1 MKGKMPLRIIIADDH
16 PLLVDGLRRVL
27 EEMKDVEVTEPV
39 GNGRQLL
46 LRLRES
52 PVDMVLLDLQMPQLD
67 GLETLRILQK
77 EFPRLKVVIF
87 TNYNQQKLLREARN
101 LGAGGYLSKSCTSQE
116 LKEAIRTVEDGG
128 TWFPKESPS
137 AAEDSPSV
145 FVNDFMKKYQ
155 ITQREV
161 EIIRKIALGYTT
173 KEIGEQLY
181 VSEFTVNAHR
191 RNICRKLDIYTPVGL
206 VNFAKEHGLV

>member
-116 LKEAIRTVEDGG
+116 LKEAVRTVEDGS

>member
-1 MKGKMPLRIIIADDH
+1 MMPLKIIIADDH
-16 PLLVDGLRRVL
+16 PLLVDGLKRML
-27 EEMKDVEVTEPV
+27 EEMEDVQVAEPV

-46 LRLRES
+46 ARLRGQV
-52 PVDMVLLDLQMPQLD
+52 VDMVLLDLHMPQLD

-77 EFPRLKVVIF
+77 EFPSLKVLVF
-87 TNYNQQKLLREARN
+87 TNYNQPKLWREARS
-101 LGAGGYLSKSCTSQE
+101 LGARGYLLKNCTAQV
-116 LKEAIRTVEDGG
+116 LKEAVLTVSDGG
-128 TWFPKESPS
+128 TWFDDEGAVPT
-137 AAEDSPSV
+137 AQDTV
-145 FVNDFMKKYQ
+145 FTDDFMKKYQ

-161 EIIRKIALGYTT
+161 EIIRKIAQGYTT

-206 VNFAKEHGLV
+206 VNFAKENGLV

>member
-1 MKGKMPLRIIIADDH
+1 MKTKMPLKIIIADDH

-27 EEMKDVEVTEPV
+27 EEMKDVEVSEPV
-39 GNGRQLL
+39 GNGRELL
-46 LRLRES
+46 VRLRQS

-67 GLETLRILQK
+67 GLETLKILQK
-77 EFPRLKVVIF
+77 EFPRLKVLIF
-87 TNYNQQKLLREARN
+87 TNYNQKKLLREARN

-116 LKEAIRTVEDGG
+116 LKEAVRKVEDGG
-128 TWFPKESPS
+128 TWFPEES
-137 AAEDSPSV
+137 AAAADELPSL
-145 FVNDFMKKYQ
+145 FVDDFMKKYQ

-161 EIIRKIALGYTT
+161 EIIRKIAQGFTT
-173 KEIGEQLY
+173 REIGEQLY

>member
-1 MKGKMPLRIIIADDH
+1 LRIIIADDH

-128 TWFPKESPS
+128 TWFPKESP
-137 AAEDSPSV
+137 AVADDSPSL

>member
-27 EEMKDVEVTEPV
+27 EEMKDVEVSEPV
-39 GNGRQLL
+39 GNGRLL
-46 LRLRES
+46 LIRLRES

-67 GLETLRILQK
+67 GLETMRILQK
-77 EFPRLKVVIF
+77 EFPRLKVVVF

-101 LGAGGYLSKSCTSQE
+101 LGASGYLSKSCTSQE
-116 LKEAIRTVEDGG
+116 LKEAVRTVEDGG
-128 TWFPKESPS
+128 TWFPEEL
-137 AAEDSPSV
+137 AAAPDDSSSL

-161 EIIRKIALGYTT
+161 EIIRKIAQGYTT

>member
-1 MKGKMPLRIIIADDH
+1 MKGKMPLRITIADDH

-101 LGAGGYLSKSCTSQE
+101 LGASGYLSKSCTSQE
-116 LKEAIRTVEDGG
+116 LKEAVRTVEEGG

>member
-1 MKGKMPLRIIIADDH
+1 MPLRIIIADDH

-101 LGAGGYLSKSCTSQE
+101 LGASGYLSKSCTSQE
-116 LKEAIRTVEDGG
+116 LKEAVRTVEDGS

>member
-1 MKGKMPLRIIIADDH
+1 MKIIIADDH

-27 EEMKDVEVTEPV
+27 EEMEDVEVSEPV
-39 GNGRQLL
+39 GDGRRLL
-46 LRLRES
+46 FRLRQS
-52 PVDMVLLDLQMPQLD
+52 LLDMVLLDLQMPQLD

-77 EFPRLKVVIF
+77 EFPHLKVLVF
-87 TNYNQQKLLREARN
+87 TNYNQPKLLREARN
-101 LGAGGYLSKSCTSQE
+101 LGARGYLSKSCTSQE
-116 LKEAIRTVEDGG
+116 LKEAVRTVEAGG
-128 TWFPKESPS
+128 TWFPEESP
-137 AAEDSPSV
+137 AAADDSPSL

-155 ITQREV
+155 VTQREV
-161 EIIRKIALGYTT
+161 EIIRKIAQGYTT

>member
-1 MKGKMPLRIIIADDH
+1 MRIIIADDH

-27 EEMKDVEVTEPV
+27 EEMNDVEVTEPV

-101 LGAGGYLSKSCTSQE
+101 LGASGYLSKSCTSQE
-116 LKEAIRTVEDGG
+116 LKEAVRTVEDGS

>member
-1 MKGKMPLRIIIADDH
+1 LKIIIADDH

-27 EEMKDVEVTEPV
+27 EEMEDVEVFEPV
-39 GNGRQLL
+39 GDGRRLL
-46 LRLRES
+46 FRLRQS
-52 PVDMVLLDLQMPQLD
+52 PVDMVLLDLQMPHLD

-77 EFPRLKVVIF
+77 EFPHLKVLVF
-87 TNYNQQKLLREARN
+87 TNYNQPKLLREARN
-101 LGAGGYLSKSCTSQE
+101 LGARGYLSKSCTSQE
-116 LKEAIRTVEDGG
+116 LKEAVRTVEDGG
-128 TWFPKESPS
+128 TWFPVESP
-137 AAEDSPSV
+137 AAADDSPSL

-161 EIIRKIALGYTT
+161 EIIRKIAQGYTT

-181 VSEFTVNAHR
+181 VSEFTINAHR

>member
-1 MKGKMPLRIIIADDH
+1 LRITIADDH

-101 LGAGGYLSKSCTSQE
+101 LGASGYLSKSCTSQE
-116 LKEAIRTVEDGG
+116 LKEAVRTVEDGS

>member
-1 MKGKMPLRIIIADDH
+1 MPLKIIIADDH

-27 EEMKDVEVTEPV
+27 EELEGVEVSEPA

-46 LRLRES
+46 VRLRES

-77 EFPRLKVVIF
+77 EFPRLKVVVF
-87 TNYNQQKLLREARN
+87 TNYNQPKLLREARN
-101 LGAGGYLSKSCTSQE
+101 LGASGYLSKSCTSQE
-116 LKEAIRTVEDGG
+116 LKEAVRTVKDGG
-128 TWFPKESPS
+128 TWFPEELP
-137 AAEDSPSV
+137 AAADNSSSL
-145 FVNDFMKKYQ
+145 FVDDFMKKYQ
-155 ITQREV
+155 VTQREV
-161 EIIRKIALGYTT
+161 EIIRKIAQGYTT

>member
-101 LGAGGYLSKSCTSQE
+101 LGASGYLSKSCTSQE
-116 LKEAIRTVEDGG
+116 LKDAVRTVEEGG

-137 AAEDSPSV
+137 VAEDSPSV

>member
-1 MKGKMPLRIIIADDH
+1 MPLRITIADDH

-27 EEMKDVEVTEPV
+27 EEMNDVEVTEPV

-101 LGAGGYLSKSCTSQE
+101 LGASGYLSKSCTSQE
-116 LKEAIRTVEDGG
+116 LKEAVRTVEDGS

>member
-27 EEMKDVEVTEPV
+27 EEMNDVEVMEPV

-46 LRLRES
+46 VRLRES

-101 LGAGGYLSKSCTSQE
+101 LGASGYLSKNCTSQE
-116 LKEAIRTVEDGG
+116 LKEAVRTVEEGG

-137 AAEDSPSV
+137 AADDSPSV

>member
-1 MKGKMPLRIIIADDH
+1 MRIIIADDH

>member
-101 LGAGGYLSKSCTSQE
+101 LGASGYLSKSCTSQE
-116 LKEAIRTVEDGG
+116 LKEAVRTVEEGG